1 MAGDPSWLIGPRG
14 RHRGSLHTDIW
25 RGAGAD
31 LASRGIIAVYPTAGW
46 RKARPAMD
54 RYDETARYA
63 LIVSIKAPAVDLD
76 LYTEVA
82 NLIATAVQ
90 VGA

>member
-1 MAGDPSWLIGPRG
+1 ME
-14 RHRGSLHTDIW
+14 
-25 RGAGAD
+25 
-31 LASRGIIAVYPTAGW
+31 
-46 RKARPAMD
+46 